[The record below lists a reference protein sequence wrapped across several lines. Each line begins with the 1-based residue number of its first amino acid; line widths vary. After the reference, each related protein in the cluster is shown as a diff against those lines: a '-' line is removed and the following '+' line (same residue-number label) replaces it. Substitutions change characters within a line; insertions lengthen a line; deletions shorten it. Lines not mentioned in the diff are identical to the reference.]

1 MAAPQR
7 SPAPGLLARCRVV
20 LVRTQGP
27 VNLGMVARLCGNLS
41 ISDLRLVAPKCE
53 VDCED
58 ARKFSTWGR
67 ELLLNAPVYATLD
80 EAVADC
86 GLVVGTSARVRDA
99 NLGDPISPRELPAA
113 LAARPAAQWALV
125 FGNEADGLSVE
136 ELYRCQVLV
145 RLETFGENYSFN
157 LSHAVAILGYALATS
172 EPAAPRVRDE
182 ADRDEELDAAPREM
196 IDKLMVYWLR
206 TLDRFRY
213 FRRADQAAFEPQFR
227 RMMNRQHWTQH
238 DVQMLWG
245 MLGQM
250 NYHVFGSRDPATP
263 GVAAPDPAE
272 VDPRRDG

>member
-1 MAAPQR
+1 M
-7 SPAPGLLARCRVV
+7 
-20 LVRTQGP
+20 RTQGP

-67 ELLLNAPVYATLD
+67 ELLLNAPVHATLD

-99 NLGDPISPRELPAA
+99 NLGEPITPRELPAA

-145 RLETFGENYSFN
+145 RLETFGDNYSFN

-172 EPAAPRVRDE
+172 EPAPPLPDDHV
-182 ADRDEELDAAPREM
+182 ELDAAPREM
-196 IDKLMVYWLR
+196 IERLMVYWLR

-213 FRRADQAAFEPQFR
+213 FRRASQEQFEPQFR
-227 RMMNRQHWTQH
+227 RMINRQHWTQH

-250 NYHVFGSRDPATP
+250 NYQVFGERDPATP
-263 GVAAPDPAE
+263 TGGDAGPTDAGPDRG
-272 VDPRRDG
+272 D

>member
-1 MAAPQR
+1 MAAPPR
-7 SPAPGLLARCRVV
+7 TPAPGLLARCRIV

-67 ELLLNAPVYATLD
+67 ELLLNAPVHATLD

-99 NLGDPISPRELPAA
+99 NLGQPITARELPAA

-125 FGNEADGLSVE
+125 FGNEADGLSVD

-172 EPAAPRVRDE
+172 EAAPPPLRMGNG
-182 ADRDEELDAAPREM
+182 DEELDAAPREM

-213 FRRADQAAFEPQFR
+213 FRRANQATFEPQFR

-250 NYHVFGSRDPATP
+250 NYHVFGERDPLA
-263 GVAAPDPAE
+263 GEAPPPPPA
-272 VDPRRDG
+272 PPPAP

>member
-1 MAAPQR
+1 MAAPPR
-7 SPAPGLLARCRVV
+7 SSAPGLLARCRIV

-41 ISDLRLVAPKCE
+41 ICDLRLVAPKCE

-67 ELLLNAPVYATLD
+67 ELLLNAPIHATLD

-99 NLGDPISPRELPAA
+99 NLGEPITSRELPAA

-157 LSHAVAILGYALATS
+157 LSHAVAILGYGLATS

-182 ADRDEELDAAPREM
+182 QDRDEELDAAPREM

-250 NYHVFGSRDPATP
+250 NYHVFGSRDPALP
-263 GVAAPDPAE
+263 GEAPNRADAGPDP
-272 VDPRRDG
+272 VV